1 MSAPIVLVHGAWHD
15 GAGFSLLQEELSK
28 IGISS
33 QTVELTS
40 VASADQPIGDMYRD
54 AELVRKTVDEIGSDC
69 YVLAHSYGGLP
80 VTEGLVGAKN
90 VKGLF
95 YLTAFVL
102 DKDETLFAACG
113 SVDPIWWR
121 RNQENTR
128 LTADNPVEIFYNTTP
143 QPLAQEAAGR
153 LRTQSLEAFNQPM
166 RNVAWPPAWLPVL
179 VSTPDHT
186 HAIAAITAMRHGKHV
201 YCEKPLGHSIY
212 EVRQM
217 AKVAKEMR
225 VVTQMGQQG
234 HAFEGTRRA
243 VEVIRSGA
251 IGEVKEL
258 HVWTDRPAG

>member
-1 MSAPIVLVHGAWHD
+1 MSIQIVLVHGAWHD

-80 VTEGLVGAKN
+80 VTEGLVGAMN
-90 VKGLF
+90 VKGLI

-166 RNVAWPPAWLPVL
+166 RNVAWKSID
-179 VSTPDHT
+179 STY
-186 HAIAAITAMRHGKHV
+186 II
-201 YCEKPLGHSIY
+201 CEKDNAIPLFA
-212 EVRQM
+212 Q
-217 AKVAKEMR
+217 
-225 VVTQMGQQG
+225 
-234 HAFEGTRRA
+234 EGMSQRCTRA
-243 VEVIRSGA
+243 VRMDTDHSPFLSAPEELAALIKRS
-251 IGEVKEL
+251 L
-258 HVWTDRPAG
+258 PSHD